1 MQSFCLCV
9 FCFFCRLFFFGT
21 LLICSLADQIKK
33 RQDPWE
39 MFQPVLPSSAQWKA
53 VCSWDKEPLKSQ
65 KSKHDEGNQTK
76 SLQKLPVR
84 WVLFPSLPLGGH
96 HRVPAVVSRGHSWC
110 EWVVKDYEWTKNMML
125 LISGVWAPVPVLSVE
140 YYLCKS

>member
-1 MQSFCLCV
+1 
-9 FCFFCRLFFFGT
+9 
-21 LLICSLADQIKK
+21 
-33 RQDPWE
+33 

-84 WVLFPSLPLGGH
+84 
-96 HRVPAVVSRGHSWC
+96 
-110 EWVVKDYEWTKNMML
+110 
-125 LISGVWAPVPVLSVE
+125 
-140 YYLCKS
+140 